1 MRIIKPS
8 TLVQWAK
15 RHSAAAP
22 ALLHWFEITRKATW
36 KTLADVRRDFPHADL
51 VRVESLKPVLVFNIA
66 GNKFRLIC
74 AAHFNK
80 GRVYLL
86 DFLTHADY
94 SKDAWKRRL

>member
-8 TLVQWAK
+8 TLTQWAE
-15 RHSAAAP
+15 RHGAAAP
-22 ALLHWFEITRKATW
+22 SLLHWYEAVHKVDW
-36 KTLADVRRDFPHADL
+36 KTFGELRRDFPHADM
-51 VRVESLKPVLVFNIA
+51 VKVESLKPVIVFNVA

-74 AAHFNK
+74 AVHFNK

-94 SKDAWKRRL
+94 DKDAWKRRL